1 MTKILR
7 LDSSARHEGSMTRDL
22 TRRIAETLGGEV
34 THLDLA
40 ATPLPQVDGTW
51 VASNFTPEADRSPE
65 QRAALAQSD
74 ALIAQLRAADVVV
87 IGLPVY
93 NFTVPAA
100 LKAWIDLVARAGVT
114 FRYTE
119 DGPVGLLEG
128 KRAVVAMASGGTQA
142 GSEVDY
148 ATPYIRHMLNFMG
161 ITEVEFVTADTM
173 MVDPEAARAKAEAQL
188 ERLAA

>member
-7 LDSSARHEGSMTRDL
+7 LDSSARHEGSVTRDL

-51 VASNFTPEADRSPE
+51 VASNFTPEDDRSPE

-74 ALIAQLRAADVVV
+74 ALVAQLRAADVVV

-142 GSEVDY
+142 GSEIDY

-161 ITEVEFVTADTM
+161 ITDVEFVTADTM

>member
-1 MTKILR
+1 MTQILR
-7 LDSSARHEGSMTRDL
+7 IDSSARHEGSVTRTL
-22 TRRIAETLGGEV
+22 TGRVAERLGGAV

-40 ATPLPQVDGTW
+40 ETPLPQVDKTW
-51 VASNFTPEADRSPE
+51 VAANFTAADDRSE
-65 QRAALAQSD
+65 AQRAVLAQSD
-74 ALIAQLRAADVVV
+74 ALIAQLKAADVVV

-128 KRAVVAMASGGTQA
+128 KRAVIAMASGGTEA
-142 GSEVDY
+142 GSPVDF
-148 ATPYIRHMLNFMG
+148 ATPYLKHIMG
-161 ITEVEFVTADTM
+161 FLGIEDVSLITADTL
-173 MVDPEAARAKAEAQL
+173 MVDAEAAHAKAERQL
-188 ERLAA
+188 AGIAA

>member
-1 MTKILR
+1 V
-7 LDSSARHEGSMTRDL
+7 TRDL

-51 VASNFTPEADRSPE
+51 VASNFTPEDDRSPE

-74 ALIAQLRAADVVV
+74 ALVAQLRAADVVV

-119 DGPVGLLEG
+119 NGPVGLLEG

-142 GSEVDY
+142 GSEIDY

-161 ITEVEFVTADTM
+161 ITDVEFVTADTM
-173 MVDPEAARAKAEAQL
+173 MVDPEAARAKAQAQL
-188 ERLAA
+188 DRLAA

>member
-7 LDSSARHEGSMTRDL
+7 LDSSARHEGSVTRDL

-51 VASNFTPEADRSPE
+51 VASNFTPEDDRSPE

-74 ALIAQLRAADVVV
+74 ALVAQLRAADVVV

-119 DGPVGLLEG
+119 NGPVGLLEG

-142 GSEVDY
+142 GSEIDY

-161 ITEVEFVTADTM
+161 ITDVEFVTADTM
-173 MVDPEAARAKAEAQL
+173 MVDPEAARAKAQAQL
-188 ERLAA
+188 DRLAA